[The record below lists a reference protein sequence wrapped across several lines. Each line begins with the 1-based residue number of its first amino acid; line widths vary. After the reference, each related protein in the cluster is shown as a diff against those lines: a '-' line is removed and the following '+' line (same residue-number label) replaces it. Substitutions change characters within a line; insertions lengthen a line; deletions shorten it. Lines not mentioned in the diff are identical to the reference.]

1 VPSRNVQSSAAPS
14 RVPGLPA
21 RERELRTQGK
31 RTMAKLLDAG
41 LSVLAERGYQAARVD
56 DIVRVAKLSHGTFYL
71 YFANKED
78 LFRALASECA
88 AEMEALAATLG
99 PIDAGPDGEAEL
111 RRWLTEFIGIYQRHG
126 AVIRAWMEGQ
136 VADKSLVRLGVKAF
150 HTVTSAL
157 LQRVREADPDH
168 LAHKTVATTALLAM
182 IERFAYFA
190 TSRDLPFGDDAGAAT
205 LATVVHRGFF
215 GAPHPATRHT
225 ATPRRAAAS
234 RSTRTSRPSR

>member
-1 VPSRNVQSSAAPS
+1 
-14 RVPGLPA
+14 
-21 RERELRTQGK
+21 
-31 RTMAKLLDAG
+31 MAKLLDAG
-41 LSVLAERGYQAARVD
+41 LVVLADRGYQAARVD

-71 YFANKED
+71 YFANMED

-88 AEMEALAATLG
+88 ADMEALADSLG
-99 PIDAGPDGEAEL
+99 PIGPGPQGEDEL

-150 HTVTSAL
+150 HAVTTAL
-157 LQRVREADPDH
+157 LQRVREADADH
-168 LAHKTVATTALLAM
+168 IAHKTVATTALLAM

-215 GAPHPATRHT
+215 GAPHVV
-225 ATPRRAAAS
+225 TPRRAAAS